1 MLIRFNNYEELDTD
15 KLMTIYAESNYENID
30 YFYPNESNKELA
42 LKKVEA
48 GFKTFLKEEF
58 FKNNDSTY
66 FIYEDKGIW
75 VSALRL
81 NKIKDDLYYLEAL
94 ETRPDKRRMGYGQ
107 KLIFNVIDELKK
119 EGSFK
124 ICDCVSKR
132 NIPSIKVHEQ
142 CGFKI
147 VSNEGYDYL
156 QKEYNDHDY
165 GFEYSYK

>member
-1 MLIRFNNYEELDTD
+1 
-15 KLMTIYAESNYENID
+15 
-30 YFYPNESNKELA
+30 
-42 LKKVEA
+42 
-48 GFKTFLKEEF
+48 
-58 FKNNDSTY
+58 
-66 FIYEDKGIW
+66 
-75 VSALRL
+75 
-81 NKIKDDLYYLEAL
+81 
-94 ETRPDKRRMGYGQ
+94 MGYGQ
-107 KLIFNVIDELKK
+107 KLLLNVIDELKK

-165 GFEYSYK
+165 GFEYSYN